1 MHGPS
6 KSMTMFFPPMLRPR
20 AEHGQRG
27 EGHPQT
33 DCTLQVSCSYLIVMI
48 LQRLCL
54 LSECLNKC
62 NFAMYSTTSN
72 LYLHIP
78 TYRSHLPAHPSSPV
92 NSSPTYHIEIW
103 TSVSSALCTATNN
116 PQNGEISHAG
126 MKSASLVLTHTY
138 TPLTE
143 TNQSLCSK
151 VFPAALSLLQGRV
164 VEVARPAITLIT
176 SCIANNS
183 GSQDNSQFVNFRQYA

>member
-1 MHGPS
+1 
-6 KSMTMFFPPMLRPR
+6 MFRPR

-54 LSECLNKC
+54 LSKCLNKC
-62 NFAMYSTTSN
+62 NFAMYSTTTN
-72 LYLHIP
+72 HYLHTP
-78 TYRSHLPAHPSSPV
+78 TYRSHLPTHPSSPV

-126 MKSASLVLTHTY
+126 MKSASLVLTRTHPSQRPTRAFVQKCSRQLSVY
-138 TPLTE
+138 SKAEWWKWPGLLSP
-143 TNQSLCSK
+143 SLP
-151 VFPAALSLLQGRV
+151 PALPTTVGHKTILSL
-164 VEVARPAITLIT
+164 
-176 SCIANNS
+176 
-183 GSQDNSQFVNFRQYA
+183 

>member
-1 MHGPS
+1 
-6 KSMTMFFPPMLRPR
+6 MFRPR

-54 LSECLNKC
+54 LSKCLNKC
-62 NFAMYSTTSN
+62 NFAMYSTTTN
-72 LYLHIP
+72 HYLHTP
-78 TYRSHLPAHPSSPV
+78 TYRSHLPTHPSSPV

-116 PQNGEISHAG
+116 PQNGETSHAG
-126 MKSASLVLTHTY
+126 MKSASLVLTHTH
-138 TPLTE
+138 TPHRDQPEPLFKSVPGSS
-143 TNQSLCSK
+143 QSTPRQSGGSGQACCH
-151 VFPAALSLLQGRV
+151 PHYLLHCQQQWVTR
-164 VEVARPAITLIT
+164 
-176 SCIANNS
+176 
-183 GSQDNSQFVNFRQYA
+183 QFSVCKYA

>member
-1 MHGPS
+1 
-6 KSMTMFFPPMLRPR
+6 MFRPR

-54 LSECLNKC
+54 LSKCLNKC
-62 NFAMYSTTSN
+62 NFAMYSTTTN
-72 LYLHIP
+72 HYLHTP

-126 MKSASLVLTHTY
+126 MNSASLVLTHTHTH

-164 VEVARPAITLIT
+164 VEVARPAVTLIT

-183 GSQDNSQFVNFRQYA
+183 GSQDSSQLSIFVNMHNLAWL